1 LLEKDYEFFHAR
13 LDKASC
19 RNKEVVAFILKG
31 FLCLGYIGGAMLFF
45 NVSALAL
52 PWECKA
58 LLLLGASICGVSM
71 LTKDEVQRGK
81 EFLENIGTRLHDLKV
96 DIQQMCDLMDGGGN
110 LCKRADFSHLENDF
124 RILLT
129 ELIEKCSKVIA
140 RNC

>member
-1 LLEKDYEFFHAR
+1 LSEAETLIETVALLEKDYEFFHAR

-81 EFLENIGTRLHDLKV
+81 EFLENIGVISFLRS
-96 DIQQMCDLMDGGGN
+96 N
-110 LCKRADFSHLENDF
+110 E
-124 RILLT
+124 LT
-129 ELIEKCSKVIA
+129 YSLFIKI
-140 RNC
+140 RT